1 MDLWKDRLII
11 LFLLSLT
18 IAWLTGAGLLDII
31 QDRWRVT
38 PLWQVIIFFSPIA
51 FTLAAFGIL
60 RAAIRD
66 GKKTDQKERNNRA
79 AGRAKK

>member
-1 MDLWKDRLII
+1 LRKDCLII

-18 IAWLTGAGLLDII
+18 IAWPAGAGLLDTI
-31 QDRWRVT
+31 QNGWRVT
-38 PLWQVIIFFSPIA
+38 PFWQVIIFFSPIA

-79 AGRAKK
+79 ARKAKK